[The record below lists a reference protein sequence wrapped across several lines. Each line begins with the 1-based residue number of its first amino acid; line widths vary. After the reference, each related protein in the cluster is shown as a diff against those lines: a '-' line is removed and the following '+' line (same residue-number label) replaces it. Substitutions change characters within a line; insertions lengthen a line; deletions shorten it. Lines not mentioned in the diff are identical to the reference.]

1 MNTVPIAE
9 LVLDELDAVSGLD
22 QLEACLPW
30 LEKVYTSWQ
39 SEGGAA
45 NFPLIIPA
53 ASPRGATIFHS
64 VGWADADGCCTPEL
78 ARQAVLRAIEAPP
91 SIKNADII

>member
-30 LEKVYTSWQ
+30 LEKVYVSRQ
-39 SEGGAA
+39 KEGGAA
-45 NFPLIIPA
+45 NFP
-53 ASPRGATIFHS
+53 PRS
-64 VGWADADGCCTPEL
+64 VGMDRCRWWWRCKPPADCRGRNP
-78 ARQAVLRAIEAPP
+78 ARRDYLSLRRLG
-91 SIKNADII
+91 